1 MLISFT
7 FFLPVFMVLGDVRYM
22 SDISM
27 PNILEVQGIIWVK
40 VFCLDRPYYFNFFIK
55 AAIHKFCLV
64 HSLIPWPVLN
74 CYEQLSCVLK
84 ALCLLDWFEIPIQY
98 FWLIS
103 SINKNIRNKYF
114 HFVYIATLKQV
125 HFVVVYFS
133 CFCLPVNEI
142 ILKMK
147 AFSVNL
153 NYNRW

>member
-1 MLISFT
+1 MLVSFT
-7 FFLPVFMVLGDVRYM
+7 FFLPVFIVLGDVRYM
-22 SDISM
+22 SNISM
-27 PNILEVQGIIWVK
+27 SNILESQGIIRVT
-40 VFCLDRPYYFNFFIK
+40 VFSLGRPYYFNFFRK
-55 AAIHKFCLV
+55 AALRFCLV
-64 HSLIPWPVLN
+64 HSLIPWPILN
-74 CYEQLSCVLK
+74 CYEQLSSVLK
-84 ALCLLDWFEIPIQY
+84 ALCLLEWFEIPIQY